1 MAKLRI
7 EVVYALSVAQ
17 TVARMTVAPGT
28 TVREAVEKSG
38 VLHGIPAGSELG
50 YGIFG
55 RRASPD
61 QPLSD
66 GDRIEIYR
74 PLRLDPRRARRAR
87 AKSRGGAKR

>member
-1 MAKLRI
+1 MAGLRV
-7 EVVYALSVAQ
+7 EVVYALALAQ

-38 VLHGIPAGSELG
+38 VLHGNPAAAELG

-55 RRASPD
+55 QRVSTD

-87 AKSRGGAKR
+87 AKSRGGVKR

>member
-1 MAKLRI
+1 MAGLRV
-7 EVVYALSVAQ
+7 EVVYALALAQ
-17 TVARMTVAPGT
+17 TFVRMTVAPGT

-38 VLHGIPAGSELG
+38 VLRGVPAAGALG

-55 RRASPD
+55 HRVSPD
-61 QPLSD
+61 QPVSD

-87 AKSRGGAKR
+87 ARTAGRARR